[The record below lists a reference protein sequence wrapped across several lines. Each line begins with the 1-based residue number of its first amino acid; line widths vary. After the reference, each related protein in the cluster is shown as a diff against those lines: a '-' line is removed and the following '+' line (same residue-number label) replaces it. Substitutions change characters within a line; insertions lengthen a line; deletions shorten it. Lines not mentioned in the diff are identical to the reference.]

1 MFIKFK
7 LNKPYK
13 HIIRGGIKLN
23 KKIVIGIIIAIIIV
37 ALAGVGVAVYILNQN
52 KTNPEEIWKSYI
64 SKINEQKYEE
74 MYQMLSETSKQQI
87 SQEDFITRNKNIYEG
102 IEMSDMEVQITGV
115 EEKDSKTSKITYN
128 STMNTEAGKVEF
140 SNIVRLTEDK
150 EQGYTINWS
159 SNLIFPQLNNTDKV
173 RVKTVKSE
181 RGEIVDK
188 NGVVLAGEGE
198 ISSVGI
204 VPGKLNQESK
214 DADIEKIASL
224 LGTTSTSINNTL
236 SASWVKD
243 DSFVPIKEV
252 SKDATE
258 LKEQLLQISGIKI
271 NTDTARVYPLGEAA
285 AHLVGYVQNIT
296 AEELEANKDKGYTST
311 SIIGKAGLEKQYED
325 RLKGTDGLD
334 IYIEDENGER
344 KAEIA
349 KIGVQNGETIKLTI
363 DSTVQTK
370 LYNEIKDNQGF
381 FVVMEPQTG
390 ALLALVSTPSYNPN
404 DFVLGMSTEK
414 WNSIKDN
421 QANPMLA
428 RYLQT
433 YCPGSTF
440 KPVTGAVGLTS
451 GSLSANDTFSYSG
464 LSWKK
469 DGWGEYD
476 ITTLT
481 AYNGPKNL
489 RNALIYSDN
498 IYFAQAAIKIGATNF
513 KSGLDKIKFGES
525 IDFPLS
531 LSKSQYSND
540 GNIRDEKMLA
550 DSGYGQG
557 EILVNPI
564 HMASIY
570 SAFSNNGNMV
580 KPYLEVKEDNSVEYL
595 VEGAFTQE
603 AANTIKDDLIQ
614 VVEQGTATDMKVT
627 GRTIAG
633 KTGTAELKGS
643 KDAEAD
649 VLGWF
654 DCFTADNNGNQLLV
668 ISMVENARDLGGS
681 HYLISK
687 IKSALF

>member
-1 MFIKFK
+1 M
-7 LNKPYK
+7 
-13 HIIRGGIKLN
+13 N

-115 EEKDSKTSKITYN
+115 EEEDSKTSKITYN
-128 STMNTEAGKVEF
+128 SSMNTEAGKVEF

-349 KIGVQNGETIKLTI
+349 KIEVQNGETIKLTI
-363 DSTVQTK
+363 DSTIQTK

-481 AYNGPKNL
+481 AYSGPKNL

-570 SAFSNNGNMV
+570 SAFANNGSMV

-614 VVEQGTATDMKVT
+614 VVEQGTATDMKVS

>member
-1 MFIKFK
+1 M
-7 LNKPYK
+7 
-13 HIIRGGIKLN
+13 N

-74 MYQMLSETSKQQI
+74 MYQMLSESSKQQI

-115 EEKDSKTSKITYN
+115 EEEDSKTSKITYN

-173 RVKTVKSE
+173 RVKTVKSK

-349 KIGVQNGETIKLTI
+349 KIEVQNGETIKLTI
-363 DSTVQTK
+363 DSTIQTK

-381 FVVMEPQTG
+381 FVVMETQTG

-421 QANPMLA
+421 QAKPMLA

-570 SAFSNNGNMV
+570 SAFANNGNMV

-614 VVEQGTATDMKVT
+614 VVEQGTATDMKVS